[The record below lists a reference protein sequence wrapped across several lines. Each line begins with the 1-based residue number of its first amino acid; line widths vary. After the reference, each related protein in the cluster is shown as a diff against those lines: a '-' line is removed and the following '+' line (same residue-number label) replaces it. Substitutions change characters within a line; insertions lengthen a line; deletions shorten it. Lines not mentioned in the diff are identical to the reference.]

1 MRDIEPVLQKIRRT
15 VASHRLSRE
24 GEYARTLLDTAPGET
39 PRVNEYGVA
48 DAANI
53 LYTLGDFAPCRIFR
67 EGFTSALKALQDPE
81 TGLFSEPTHFPVH
94 TTAHCTAAL
103 ELFDE
108 RPAPPKELL
117 PYLEK
122 DRLYELLDSLQWVSS
137 PWNNSHIGAGIY
149 VALVLS
155 GAAGRDWEED
165 YFSWLWEEADPET
178 GLWRKGCLSAP
189 GSRPAYEHM
198 AGSFHYLFNHEY
210 AARPLRYPEKTVDT
224 QIALWRDRALPPD
237 FGTRCGFL
245 EIDWIYC
252 LTRASRQ
259 TPHRFREGKEV
270 LREFAGGFL
279 DCLESADPET
289 DRSFDDLH
297 MLFGAV
303 CAVAELYRALPG
315 EFSAAKPPRLVLDR
329 RPFI

>member
-1 MRDIEPVLQKIRRT
+1 MRDIEPVLRKIRET

-24 GEYARTLLDTAPGET
+24 GEYARTTLGLAPGEA
-39 PRVNEYGVA
+39 PRINEYGVA

-53 LYTLGDFAPCRIFR
+53 LYTLGDLRPSPAFR
-67 EGFTSALKALQDPE
+67 EGFVSALKSMQHPD

-108 RPAPPKELL
+108 RPLPPKDLL
-117 PYLEK
+117 PYLSK
-122 DRLYELLDSLQWVSS
+122 DRLYELMDSLEWVSS
-137 PWNNSHIGAGIY
+137 PWNNSHIGAGVY

-155 GAAGRDWEED
+155 GAADRAWEDD
-165 YFSWLWEEADPET
+165 YFAWLWQEADPET
-178 GLWRKGCLSAP
+178 GLWRKGCLGAP
-189 GSRPAYEHM
+189 GSRPLCEHM

-210 AARPLRYPEKTVDT
+210 AARPLRYPEKLVDT
-224 QIALWRDRALPPD
+224 QIALWRDAALPAG
-237 FGTRCGFL
+237 FGEHCGFM

-279 DCLESADPET
+279 DCLESADPAE
-289 DRSFDDLH
+289 DRTFDDLH
-297 MLFGAV
+297 MLFGSV
-303 CAVAELYRALPG
+303 CALAELYRALPG
-315 EFSAAKPPRLVLDR
+315 EFSAAKPPKLVLDR

>member
-1 MRDIEPVLQKIRRT
+1 MRDIEPILEKIRRT
-15 VASHRLSRE
+15 VASHRLSAE
-24 GEYARTLLDTAPGET
+24 GEYARTLLDLAPGEK
-39 PRVNEYGVA
+39 PRINEYGVA

-53 LYTLGDFAPCRIFR
+53 LYTLGDFSPSPVFR
-67 EGFTSALKALQDPE
+67 EGFASFLKSLQHRD

-108 RPAPPKELL
+108 RPLPPKDLL
-117 PYLEK
+117 PYLSKE
-122 DRLYELLDSLQWVSS
+122 RLYALLDSLEWVTS

-155 GAAGRDWEED
+155 GAAGREWEND
-165 YFSWLWEEADPET
+165 YFAWLWEEADPAT
-178 GLWRKGCLSAP
+178 GLWRKGCLGAP
-189 GSRPAYEHM
+189 GSRPVYEHM

-210 AARPLRYPEKTVDT
+210 ASRPLRYPEKMVDT
-224 QIALWRDRALPPD
+224 QLSLWRDGRVRPG
-237 FGTRCGFL
+237 FGESCGFL

-259 TPHRFREGKEV
+259 TPHHFYEAKEA
-270 LREFAGGFL
+270 LREFAGGFFDYL
-279 DCLESADPET
+279 DAADPEK

-297 MLFGAV
+297 MLFGTV
-303 CAVAELYRALPG
+303 CAIAELTRALPG
-315 EFSAAKPPRLVLDR
+315 AFSSAKPLKLVLDR